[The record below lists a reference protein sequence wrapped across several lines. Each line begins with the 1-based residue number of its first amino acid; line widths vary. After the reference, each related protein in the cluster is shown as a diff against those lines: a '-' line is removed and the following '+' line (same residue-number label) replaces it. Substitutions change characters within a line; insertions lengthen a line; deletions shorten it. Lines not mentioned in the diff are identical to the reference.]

1 MEETNTVIF
10 DFIKNPEKMK
20 LLNVFIEKLI
30 VEKKKIVFVY
40 SAPKVGSTSIIS
52 SLRLYGIE
60 NLHIIHIHDEEMLYA
75 LTQIK
80 GITINEIILYCKYL
94 GKEVY
99 VIDVYREPIERKI
112 SAYFEKIGAYH
123 FNNDDEKVNTY
134 NVEKVIHRFNR
145 ILPHIAN
152 GDHFTDI
159 FNIPIPSQFDFVN
172 KYLLV
177 ENNGIKYIKLRLRDS
192 NIWEKILSDIF
203 GFKIGIVKDYESAN
217 KPIKDLYSSFKLN
230 YKIPKN
236 LLDDIMKCKY
246 LNYFLSSSEKHE
258 YYQKWFTNSSNY
270 FTAFTPEQYALYDE
284 LTMENVHL
292 DYIQLSSNHYM
303 DEGCICKAC
312 SSKRE
317 SIIKKIDN
325 GEVLTIRDKVYHSEA
340 KNELLSNRVKS
351 LNKMNNVIPNRLK
364 GRKNFTQ
371 EMSNIVK
378 GRR

>member
-1 MEETNTVIF
+1 MEETNTDIF
-10 DFIKNPEKMK
+10 DFIKNPEKLE
-20 LLNVFIEKLI
+20 LLNKFNEKLNT
-30 VEKKKIVFVY
+30 EKNKIVFVY

-52 SLRLYGIE
+52 SLRLYGIC

-75 LTQIK
+75 LTKIK
-80 GITINEIILYCKYL
+80 GITVNEIILYYKYL

-123 FNNDDEKVNTY
+123 FNNVDEKVNTY

-145 ILPHIAN
+145 IMPHIAN
-152 GDHFTDI
+152 GDHFMDK
-159 FNIPIPSQFDFVN
+159 FNIQIPSQFDYVN
-172 KYLLV
+172 KYLLL
-177 ENNGIKYIKLRLRDS
+177 ETHGIKYIKLRLRDS
-192 NIWEKILSDIF
+192 DIWGQILSDIF

-217 KPIKDLYSSFKLN
+217 KPIKDLYANFKAN

-236 LLDDIMKCKY
+236 LLDEIMKCKY
-246 LNYFLSSSEKHE
+246 LNYFLSPSEKQE
-258 YYQKWFTNSSNY
+258 YHHKWFVNSNH
-270 FTAFTPEQYALYDE
+270 FFAAFTSEQYSLYDE

-292 DYIQLSSNHYM
+292 DYIQSNHYM

-312 SSKRE
+312 SLKRN
-317 SIIKKIDN
+317 SIKNKINN
-325 GEVLTIRDKVYHSEA
+325 GETITINDKVYHIEA
-340 KNELLSNRVKS
+340 KNELLTNRVKK
-351 LNKMNNVIPNRLK
+351 LNKMNSAIPNRVN

-371 EMSNIVK
+371 EMANIVS

>member
-1 MEETNTVIF
+1 MEYTTIGIF
-10 DFIKNPEKMK
+10 DFIKNPEKLE
-20 LLNVFIEKLI
+20 LLNKFNEKLN
-30 VEKKKIVFVY
+30 VEKNKIVFVY

-52 SLRLYGIE
+52 SLRLYGIDS
-60 NLHIIHIHDEEMLYA
+60 LHIIHIHDEEMLYA

-80 GITINEIILYCKYL
+80 GITVNEIILYYKYL

-123 FNNDDEKVNTY
+123 FNNFDEKVNTY

-145 ILPHIAN
+145 IMPHIAN
-152 GDHFTDI
+152 GDHFIDK
-159 FNIPIPSQFDFVN
+159 FNIPIPKQFDYVN
-172 KYLLV
+172 KYLLI

-192 NIWEKILSDIF
+192 NIWGQILSDIF

-217 KPIKDLYSSFKLN
+217 KPIKDLYTNFKEN

-246 LNYFLSSSEKHE
+246 LNYFLSPNEKQDYHH
-258 YYQKWFTNSSNY
+258 KWFVNSDNY
-270 FTAFTPEQYALYDE
+270 FVAFTSEQYTLYDE
-284 LTMENVHL
+284 LTLENCHL
-292 DYIQLSSNHYM
+292 DYIQSNHYM

-312 SSKRE
+312 SLKRE
-317 SIIKKIDN
+317 SIRNKINN
-325 GEVLTIRDKVYHSEA
+325 GETITINDKVYHSEA
-340 KNELLSNRVKS
+340 KNELLTNRVKK
-351 LNKMNNVIPNRLK
+351 LNKMNSVIPNRVN

-371 EMSNIVK
+371 EMSNIVN